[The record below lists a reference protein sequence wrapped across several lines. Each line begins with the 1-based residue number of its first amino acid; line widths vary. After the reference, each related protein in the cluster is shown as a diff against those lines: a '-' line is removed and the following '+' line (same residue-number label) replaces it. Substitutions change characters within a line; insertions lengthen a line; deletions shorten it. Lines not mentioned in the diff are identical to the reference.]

1 MTSTKMR
8 RPATARGERSLPTF
22 LRASR
27 IAVALAVATLFSTA
41 PGAVQGAANHFKIFS
56 GEARLLVVHG
66 YSTSFHWWAFLQRKI
81 DRFRPGDREIEV
93 NLVAKGGTPIA
104 KWMDVNTGE
113 PLPPWSER
121 VSPTLPTKGDRPAV
135 VLAQQ
140 SLQWVFGGRETGIT
154 GSQDAERI
162 RSGADAIEKYVR
174 LLQRDGADHVFVAM
188 HIYKEP
194 MEPVIGNERLA
205 LAEAVARGAVK
216 FHAGPDVW
224 GPTSKLWPKAFAD
237 DKVHPNSI
245 GAEVMA
251 QLWFETL
258 LKHDGLEVPAW
269 SRQEME
275 SAMQGEPLGLRAD
288 HNLFGRLLETWNISP
303 KAQAPWRKP

>member
-1 MTSTKMR
+1 MPTS
-8 RPATARGERSLPTF
+8 
-22 LRASR
+22 LRISR
-27 IAVALAVATLFSTA
+27 ITLALALATLVSTA
-41 PGAVQGAANHFKIFS
+41 HGVEAADDFKIFA
-56 GEARLLVVHG
+56 GEPRLVVVHG

-81 DRFRPGDREIEV
+81 DRFRAGDRKIEV

-104 KWMDVNTGE
+104 KWIDVKTGE

-121 VSPTLPTKGDRPAV
+121 VTSTLPMKRHRPAV

-140 SLQWVFGGRETGIT
+140 SLQWVFGTREVGIAD
-154 GSQDAERI
+154 SKDAERI
-162 RSGADAIEKYVR
+162 GKGADAIEKYVR
-174 LLQRDGADHVFVAM
+174 LLRRDGADHVFVGM
-188 HIYKEP
+188 HIYKQP

-205 LAEAVARGAVK
+205 LAEVVARGSVK
-216 FHAGPDVW
+216 VHAGPDVW
-224 GPTSKLWPKAFAD
+224 EPTAKLWPEAFAE
-237 DKVHPNSI
+237 DKLHPNSI

-275 SAMQGEPLGLRAD
+275 IAIQREPLALGAD
-288 HNLFGRLLETWNISP
+288 RGLFGRLLETWNILP
-303 KAQAPWRKP
+303 RAQAPWRKP